1 MTTTAMG
8 AAPVPRPVE
17 LNLVGC
23 IVTDC
28 VRTASMS
35 CR

>member
-1 MTTTAMG
+1 MTTG
-8 AAPVPRPVE
+8 RPP
-17 LNLVGC
+17 LLLTTC

-28 VRTASMS
+28 VRTASMA